1 MKMMFEIFHGD
12 KYLQPEFVPVRQR
25 CCGSAAKTKL
35 KSRYYDDPQLPRQK
49 KNSYTRTK
57 NSRQN
62 QNHNGSSFAEII
74 FLSVCGGFW

>member
-49 KNSYTRTK
+49 KNFHAKRKTLPPEQKIPAKIKTIMVAHLRK
-57 NSRQN
+57 
-62 QNHNGSSFAEII
+62 
-74 FLSVCGGFW
+74 